1 MNPNALKT
9 ALLEAQHDAAVAEA
23 QLVKVEKMFL
33 KVSER
38 YATLLAYVKTLGGT
52 NVPAAETPGSHGGE
66 PSTLSR
72 EYHKRGEALRK
83 NLQFHV
89 KAEHKGPGDEKGTE
103 AVADNGSP
111 TPSE

>member
-1 MNPNALKT
+1 MNLNALKT

-52 NVPAAETPGSHGGE
+52 DVPTSETPGSYGGE
-66 PSTLSR
+66 ASELSR
-72 EYHKRGEALRK
+72 EYHKRGEALRE

-89 KAEHKGPGDEKGTE
+89 KAEHKGQGNEKGTE
-103 AVADNGSP
+103 APSSDSP
-111 TPSE
+111 STPSK